1 MIKLHI
7 IFVTKYCKYILTG
20 EVDDDMK
27 QIIYEIS
34 QMEDSMF
41 VIESMETDK
50 DHVHMLVD
58 IDPNVSATS
67 IVSRVKQMST
77 NRIWKKHS
85 DSLKKSYWKEN
96 TFWSDDYF
104 VCSAG
109 NANMEI
115 IKKYIEEQG

>member
-1 MIKLHI
+1 
-7 IFVTKYCKYILTG
+7 
-20 EVDDDMK
+20 MK

-67 IVSRVKQMST
+67 IVSRVKQMSIKT
-77 NRIWKKHS
+77 QLSFFLFISASISSKTLSFLLIERTPVRRFNFS
-85 DSLKKSYWKEN
+85 FLSFFLKI
-96 TFWSDDYF
+96 
-104 VCSAG
+104 VL
-109 NANMEI
+109 
-115 IKKYIEEQG
+115 